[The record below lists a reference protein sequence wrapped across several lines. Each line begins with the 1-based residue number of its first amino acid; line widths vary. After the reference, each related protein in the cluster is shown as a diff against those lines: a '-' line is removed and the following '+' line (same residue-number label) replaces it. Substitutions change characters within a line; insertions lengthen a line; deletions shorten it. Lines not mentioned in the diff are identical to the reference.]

1 MLQQR
6 GGMRGG
12 DPESVGPREQG
23 CSAGAG
29 CGLGKLGR
37 SRILGDRKLGGG
49 GALSLLPS
57 PFNFQRLG
65 IRFTQV
71 PPATA
76 AEGW

>member
-1 MLQQR
+1 MIPSLLVPGSR
-6 GGMRGG
+6 AAVLELAVGWGNWEG
-12 DPESVGPREQG
+12 PESWGTG
-23 CSAGAG
+23 NW
-29 CGLGKLGR
+29 
-37 SRILGDRKLGGG
+37 GGG
-49 GALSLLPS
+49 GLSLLPS